1 MKMKINAANNQEKKD
16 YPSAREQIISNK
28 RSCGSQF
35 AEEGTYNMK
44 CGIELSDNEKSMFFQ
59 MFNSLPESYTKL
71 SESCIILSRS
81 IIKLAKK

>member
-1 MKMKINAANNQEKKD
+1 
-16 YPSAREQIISNK
+16 
-28 RSCGSQF
+28 
-35 AEEGTYNMK
+35 MK
-44 CGIELSDNEKSMFFQ
+44 CGIELSDNDKSMFFQ